1 MAEEKSTNYYK
12 FKLAIIC
19 MLKRS
24 IIDWNGLNVF
34 YRGTIM
40 KVAEISDQNICLT
53 DIRNT
58 DKKLNLVQE
67 EFMDE
72 NLIEI
77 LEGGV

>member
-1 MAEEKSTNYYK
+1 M
-12 FKLAIIC
+12 IC
-19 MLKRS
+19 VLKRS

-40 KVAEISDQNICLT
+40 ETVEISDQNIHLT

-58 DKKLNLVQE
+58 DKILNLTLE
-67 EFMDE
+67 EFTNED
-72 NLIEI
+72 LVEI

>member
-1 MAEEKSTNYYK
+1 M
-12 FKLAIIC
+12 IC
-19 MLKRS
+19 VLKRS

-40 KVAEISDQNICLT
+40 KTVEISDQNIHLT

-58 DKKLNLVQE
+58 DKILNLTLE
-67 EFMDE
+67 EFTDE
-72 NLIEI
+72 ELVEI

>member
-1 MAEEKSTNYYK
+1 
-12 FKLAIIC
+12 
-19 MLKRS
+19 
-24 IIDWNGLNVF
+24 
-34 YRGTIM
+34 M